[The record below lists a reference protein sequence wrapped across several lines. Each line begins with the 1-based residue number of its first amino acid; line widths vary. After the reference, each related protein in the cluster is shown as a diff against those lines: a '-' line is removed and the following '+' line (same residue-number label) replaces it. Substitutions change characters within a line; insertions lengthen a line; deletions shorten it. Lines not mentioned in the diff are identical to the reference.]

1 MGLELRERPGPRVS
15 GTPGEHGPRGAG
27 AASLRALGEAAQSI
41 AVVGAFL
48 SLGAIGAWLGG

>member
-1 MGLELRERPGPRVS
+1 MGVELRERPGPRVS
-15 GTPGEHGPRGAG
+15 GTPGGHGRRGAG
-27 AASLRALGEAAQSI
+27 PAGLRALEEAAESV